1 LISLGLDTI
10 TRYSDYLNFSDKFE
24 LFTLPEG
31 SSIIASLTNQS
42 PLEVYQSQLADKLV
56 DDPSQQA
63 AIHALD
69 VLFGYLTN
77 RQAPSCSPIKGLYL
91 WGDVGRG
98 KTYLM
103 DLFYDCLPNEGKLR
117 LHFHRFMA
125 RIHQELNK
133 HSGEED
139 PLVRIANDL
148 AKTCRVLCF
157 DEFFVSDIA
166 DAMILAGLFECLFK
180 QGVVLIATS
189 NMPIN
194 DLYKNGL
201 ARHKFL
207 PCIALLQ
214 QHTEMLHLNG
224 KRDHRLHL
232 TKVEINTPA
241 TRASSPPSSL
251 NMGIKGEI
259 DFDAIFTGLTQTI
272 SPKDI
277 HTSSLTI
284 CHRDIPVIRATK
296 SDQSNTV
303 AWFNFN
309 VLCAGYRS
317 QLDYMEIA
325 NRFNTVMLSDV
336 PYLGSEM
343 RGWIKAR
350 GTEDGVGANQAM
362 STGERVVSYAS
373 NDDSARRFI
382 SLIDELYDQDVTLF
396 LSSDVSLSELYK
408 EGALTF
414 EFRRTYS
421 RLMEMGQRRMS
432 F

>member
-1 LISLGLDTI
+1 MILLGLDTI
-10 TRYSDYLNFSDKFE
+10 TRYSDCLNFSDKFE
-24 LFTLPEG
+24 FFILPEG
-31 SSIIASLTNQS
+31 SSIIVSLTNQS
-42 PLEVYQSQLADKLV
+42 PLEVYQSQLGDKLV

-63 AIHALD
+63 AIKALD
-69 VLFGYLTN
+69 VLFGNLTK
-77 RQAPSCSPIKGLYL
+77 RKAPSCSPIKGLYL

-103 DLFYDCLPNEGKLR
+103 DLFYDCLPDEGKLR

-125 RIHQELNK
+125 RIHQALNE
-133 HSGEED
+133 HSGEQD
-139 PLVRIANDL
+139 PLVRIAHDW

-189 NMPIN
+189 NMPIE

-224 KRDHRLHL
+224 KLDHRLHS
-232 TKVEINTPA
+232 TNPEITTPA
-241 TRASSPPSSL
+241 ISGPSL

-259 DFDAIFTGLTQTI
+259 DFEAIFLGLTHTIAHQTI
-272 SPKDI
+272 N
-277 HTSSLTI
+277 TSSLNI
-284 CHRDIPVIRATK
+284 CHREIPVIRATPGEVPN
-296 SDQSNTV
+296 SV
-303 AWFNFN
+303 AWFDFSA
-309 VLCAGYRS
+309 LCDGHRS
-317 QLDYMEIA
+317 QLDYMDIA
-325 NRFNTVMLSDV
+325 NRFSTVMLSDV
-336 PYLGSEM
+336 PYLGGEV

-350 GTEDGVGANQAM
+350 GTEDGIGDNQAM

-373 NDDSARRFI
+373 SDNSARRFI
-382 SLIDELYDQDVTLF
+382 SLIDELYDQNVILY
-396 LSSDVSLSELYK
+396 LNSDVPLAELYK
-408 EGALTF
+408 EGALLF

-421 RLMEMGQRRMS
+421 RLMEMSQVDVQS
-432 F
+432 ST

>member
-1 LISLGLDTI
+1 
-10 TRYSDYLNFSDKFE
+10 
-24 LFTLPEG
+24 
-31 SSIIASLTNQS
+31 
-42 PLEVYQSQLADKLV
+42 VYQSQLEHKLV

-63 AIHALD
+63 AILALD
-69 VLFGYLTN
+69 DLFGHLTKLN
-77 RQAPSCSPIKGLYL
+77 AASRSPIKGVYL

-103 DLFYDCLPNEGKLR
+103 DMFYDCLPDEGKVR

-125 RIHQELNK
+125 RIHQELNE
-133 HSGEED
+133 HSGEQD

-148 AKTCRVLCF
+148 ARTCRVLCF

-180 QGVVLIATS
+180 QGVVLVATS
-189 NMPIN
+189 NIPIE

-214 QHTEMLHLNG
+214 KHTEMLHLNG

-232 TKVEINTPA
+232 TNAEINTPA
-241 TRASSPPSSL
+241 SRAASPL

-259 DFDAIFTGLTQTI
+259 DFDAIFMGLTQTI

-296 SDQSNTV
+296 SDQSNKV
-303 AWFNFN
+303 AWFDFN

-382 SLIDELYDQDVTLF
+382 SLIDELYDQGVTLF

-421 RLMEMGQRRMS
+421 RLMEMGHRGMA

>member
-1 LISLGLDTI
+1 
-10 TRYSDYLNFSDKFE
+10 
-24 LFTLPEG
+24 
-31 SSIIASLTNQS
+31 
-42 PLEVYQSQLADKLV
+42 VYQSQLADKLV

-69 VLFGYLTN
+69 VLFGHLTN
-77 RQAPSCSPIKGLYL
+77 RQVPSCSPIKGLYL

-103 DLFYDCLPNEGKLR
+103 DLFYDCLPDEGKLR

-125 RIHQELNK
+125 RIHQELK
-133 HSGEED
+133 EHSGEQD

-148 AKTCRVLCF
+148 ARTCRVLCF
-157 DEFFVSDIA
+157 DEFFVADIA

-180 QGVVLIATS
+180 QGVVLVATS
-189 NMPIN
+189 NIPIE

-214 QHTEMLHLNG
+214 KHTEMLHLNG

-232 TKVEINTPA
+232 TNAEINTPA
-241 TRASSPPSSL
+241 SRAASPL

-259 DFDAIFTGLTQTI
+259 DFDAIFMGLTQTI

-296 SDQSNTV
+296 SDQSYKV
-303 AWFNFN
+303 AWFDFN

-382 SLIDELYDQDVTLF
+382 SLIDELYDQGVTLF

-421 RLMEMGQRRMS
+421 RLMEMGQRGMA

>member
-1 LISLGLDTI
+1 MISIGLDTI
-10 TRYSDYLNFSDKFE
+10 NRYSDYLYFSDKFE

-69 VLFGYLTN
+69 VLFGHLTN

-103 DLFYDCLPNEGKLR
+103 DLFYDCLPDEGKLR

-125 RIHQELNK
+125 RIHQELNEY
-133 HSGEED
+133 SGEKD
-139 PLVRIANDL
+139 PLVRIANDW

-189 NMPIN
+189 NIPIK

-207 PCIALLQ
+207 SCIALLQ

-232 TKVEINTPA
+232 TNVEINTPS

-251 NMGIKGEI
+251 KMGIKGEI
-259 DFDAIFTGLTQTI
+259 DFDAIFMGLTQTI

-277 HTSSLTI
+277 YTSSLTI
-284 CHRDIPVIRATK
+284 CHRDIPVIKVTEF
-296 SDQSNTV
+296 DQPNTV
-303 AWFNFN
+303 AWFDFT
-309 VLCAGYRS
+309 VLCAGHRS

-362 STGERVVSYAS
+362 ITGERVVSYAS

-382 SLIDELYDQDVTLF
+382 SLIDELYDQGVTLF

-421 RLMEMGQRRMS
+421 RLMEMGQRGMA

>member
-1 LISLGLDTI
+1 M
-10 TRYSDYLNFSDKFE
+10 E
-24 LFTLPEG
+24 H
-31 SSIIASLTNQS
+31 
-42 PLEVYQSQLADKLV
+42 KLV

-63 AIHALD
+63 AILALD
-69 VLFGYLTN
+69 DLFGHLTKLN
-77 RQAPSCSPIKGLYL
+77 AASRSPIKGVYL

-103 DLFYDCLPNEGKLR
+103 DMFYDCLPDEGKVR

-125 RIHQELNK
+125 RIHQELNE
-133 HSGEED
+133 HSGEQD

-148 AKTCRVLCF
+148 ARTCRVLCF

-180 QGVVLIATS
+180 QGVVLVATS
-189 NMPIN
+189 NIPIE

-214 QHTEMLHLNG
+214 KHTEMLHLNG

-232 TKVEINTPA
+232 TNAEINTPA
-241 TRASSPPSSL
+241 SRAASPL

-259 DFDAIFTGLTQTI
+259 DFDAIFMGLTQTI
-272 SPKDI
+272 SPEDI

-296 SDQSNTV
+296 SDQSNKV
-303 AWFNFN
+303 AWFDFN

-382 SLIDELYDQDVTLF
+382 SLIDELYDQGVTLF

-421 RLMEMGQRRMS
+421 RLMEMGHRGMA

>member
-1 LISLGLDTI
+1 M
-10 TRYSDYLNFSDKFE
+10 
-24 LFTLPEG
+24 
-31 SSIIASLTNQS
+31 
-42 PLEVYQSQLADKLV
+42 YQSQLGYELV

-63 AIHALD
+63 AILALD
-69 VLFGYLTN
+69 DLFGHLTKLN
-77 RQAPSCSPIKGLYL
+77 APSRSSIKGLYL

-103 DLFYDCLPNEGKLR
+103 DLFYDCLPDEGKLR

-125 RIHQELNK
+125 RIHQELNE
-133 HSGEED
+133 HSGEQD
-139 PLVRIANDL
+139 PLVRIANDW

-180 QGVVLIATS
+180 QGVVLVATS
-189 NMPIN
+189 NMPIE

-232 TKVEINTPA
+232 TIVEINTPA
-241 TRASSPPSSL
+241 TRASSSPSSL

-259 DFDAIFTGLTQTI
+259 DFDTIFMGLTQKI
-272 SPKDI
+272 SSKDI

-284 CHRDIPVIRATK
+284 CHRDIPVIKATDF
-296 SDQSNTV
+296 DQPNTV
-303 AWFNFN
+303 VWFDFT
-309 VLCAGYRS
+309 VLCAGHRS

-336 PYLGSEM
+336 PCLSGEV

-382 SLIDELYDQDVTLF
+382 SLIDELYDQEVTLF
-396 LSSDVSLSELYK
+396 LSSDVPLSELYK

-421 RLMEMGQRRMS
+421 RLMEMGRMGMA